1 VPNLLSAITPTIGS
15 QLSSQTKQKAKTTTM
30 VASFSINLADAA
42 KLHLSFL
49 QDAHREGITLSPVTK
64 KSLERYVNIWL
75 PVVVSFSFGI
85 VTHV

>member
-1 VPNLLSAITPTIGS
+1 
-15 QLSSQTKQKAKTTTM
+15 M
-30 VASFSINLADAA
+30 VASFSVNLVDAA

-85 VTHV
+85 VVHV